1 MTPVEILLV
10 EDNLDDAELAISA
23 LRKKNLAS
31 ALRHVEDGEEA
42 LEFLFGEGRF
52 AGRNGVEQPKLV
64 LLDLKMPKLS
74 GLEVLKI
81 IKSDKRTSKIP
92 VVVLTSSKE
101 EPDIQEAYALGAN
114 SYIVKPVTFDSFADI
129 VSTVGFYWLLV
140 NQPSHNTL

>member
-1 MTPVEILLV
+1 MNPVEILLV
-10 EDNLDDAELAISA
+10 EDNLDDAELTIDA

-31 ALRHVEDGEEA
+31 AITHVEDGEEA
-42 LEFLFGEGRF
+42 LEFLFAEGRF
-52 AGRNGVEQPKLV
+52 AGRNSIQQPKLI

-114 SYIVKPVTFDSFADI
+114 SYIVKPVTFEKFAD
-129 VSTVGFYWLLV
+129 VVATVGFYWLVV
-140 NQPSHNTL
+140 NQTENP